1 MMIVGR
7 TMRVI
12 GRYVNAKI
20 TVSFGH
26 SFVTKFDLRK
36 KIDARTV
43 TSAGRGNYSKMI
55 DRRMMIDMEVT
66 QS

>member
-1 MMIVGR
+1 V
-7 TMRVI
+7 
-12 GRYVNAKI
+12 YVNAKI
-20 TVSFGH
+20 TVGVGH
-26 SFVTKFDLRK
+26 SSVTKFDLRK

-55 DRRMMIDMEVT
+55 DHRMMIDMEVT